1 MAGSLTEITA
11 TYIRERVRRDDWA
24 IVSAWLAE
32 PLATN
37 GQDAEDGVAISV
49 TCDPGELRA
58 DQEYRWLGTWKDHP
72 KYGRQFHASSFVLKL
87 PHGRAGVISYLRD
100 AGEGLGFGPAR
111 AAKCFEIWGGDAVEH
126 FRKEPADVANALQ
139 HCGGRYGISD
149 QTATAIAA
157 RLNEDAALESC
168 TLDLLDVLTGRGF
181 PRTATRELVKRWG
194 NRASNVVRRDPYRMI
209 GVVRGAGWKRCDALY
224 TELGLPLVKMKRQAL
239 AAAYSITR
247 VSEGHT
253 WFPDSIP
260 LRFVE
265 REIGGATP
273 RPAKAVERAVR
284 RGYLAEIRTAGAA
297 GPVTTS
303 ETADGVVRWVA
314 ERRKAD
320 NERELAELVAEAMR
334 ERESWP
340 AAAMLGKA
348 SQHQRAMLQMAMQGT
363 IGILGGGPG
372 TGKTFTVA
380 ALCQSL
386 SSTIG
391 LDQVA
396 IGAPTGKAAVRVTET
411 LQQHGVQLRARTWHS
426 LLRGGV
432 DGGFLFNRQN
442 PLPFR
447 VLIGDESS
455 MVDTDLMA
463 AIFRARP
470 AGCLVLLV
478 GDTGQLAPVGH
489 GRPLFDLIQAGIPY
503 GELTE
508 IKRNSG
514 GIVEA
519 CHAIRQG
526 RRWEAGDN
534 LRVIEETTPDGQIAA
549 MLRTIRE
556 ASAGGADPVLSCQVV
571 CPVNAKSPLA
581 RKTLNEILQREL
593 NAGGERAGSNPFRV
607 GDKAVNLK
615 NGRFPAVEWDTG
627 SDEVDVSDRGE
638 LYVANG
644 ELARVLHVEDRLT
657 IAQLDNPRRVVKIP
671 RGKSESRS
679 ENADADQD
687 AGPAGNEEAAE
698 NSTGTGCSWDL
709 GYCISVHKSQGSEW
723 PTVIGMI
730 DAYPGARMVCSREFW
745 YTAISRAK
753 SQCALIGQRAVVDAD
768 CRKQAIWRRK
778 TFLRE
783 MVLLEQA
790 RRELCEL

>member
-11 TYIRERVRRDDWA
+11 TYLRERVRRDDWV

-37 GQDAEDGVAISV
+37 GEDAEDEVAILV
-49 TCDPGELRA
+49 TCDPDELRI
-58 DQEYRWLGTWKDHP
+58 DQEYRWLGTWKNHE
-72 KYGRQFHASSFVLKL
+72 KYGRQFHAQSFVLKL
-87 PHGRAGVISYLRD
+87 PHGRAGVISCLRD

-111 AAKCFEIWGGDAVEH
+111 AAKCWEIWGSDAVEH
-126 FRKEPADVANALQ
+126 FRKEPTDVANALQ
-139 HCGGRYGISD
+139 HCGRHGISD
-149 QTATAIAA
+149 ETARKIAEK
-157 RLNEDAALESC
+157 LNADAALESC

-181 PRTATRELVKRWG
+181 PRTAVRELVKRWG
-194 NRASNVVRRDPYRMI
+194 NRAAAVIRRDPYRMI
-209 GVVRGAGWKRCDALY
+209 GVVRGAGWKRCDAMY
-224 TELGLPLVKMKRQAL
+224 TELGLPLGRMKRQAL
-239 AAAYSITR
+239 AAWYAVTQD
-247 VSEGHT
+247 SEGNT

-273 RPAKAVERAVR
+273 RPEKAVERAVR
-284 RGYLAEIRTAGAA
+284 RGYLADIRTAGAA
-297 GPVTTS
+297 GPVSATG
-303 ETADGVVRWVA
+303 AVRWVA
-314 ERRKAD
+314 EKKKAD

-334 ERESWP
+334 ESVAWP
-340 AAAMLGKA
+340 FGDLAGHC
-348 SQHQRAMLQMAMQGT
+348 SEHQIARLNIATAGPV
-363 IGILGGGPG
+363 GILGGGPG
-372 TGKTFTVA
+372 TGKTYTVA

-386 SSTIG
+386 AGSIG

-411 LQQHGVQLRARTWHS
+411 LHSHGLEMRARTWHS

-455 MVDTDLMA
+455 MVDTDLAA
-463 AIFRARP
+463 AIFCARP
-470 AGCLVLLV
+470 SGCLMLLV
-478 GDTGQLAPVGH
+478 GDHHQLAPVGH
-489 GRPLFDLIQAGIPY
+489 GRPLFDLIQAGLPY

-526 RRWEAGDN
+526 KRWQSGDN
-534 LRVIEETTPDGQIAA
+534 LRVVDEATPDGQIAA
-549 MLRTIRE
+549 MLRTIQAQR
-556 ASAGGADPVLSCQVV
+556 AAGDDPVWDCQVV

-593 NAGGERAGSNPFRV
+593 NASGERAGTNPFRT
-607 GDKAVNLK
+607 GDKIVNGK
-615 NGRFPAVEWDTG
+615 NGRFPAVELDSE

-638 LYVANG
+638 VYVANG

-671 RGKSESRS
+671 RGKSESTS
-679 ENADADQD
+679 QNADADQD
-687 AGPAGNEEAAE
+687 AGPAGNGEAAE

-709 GYCISVHKSQGSEW
+709 GYALSVHKSQGSEW
-723 PTVIGMI
+723 PTVIVMV
-730 DAYPGARMVCSREFW
+730 DAYPGARMVCSREW
-745 YTAISRAK
+745 HYTAISRAK
-753 SQCALIGQRAVVDAD
+753 SQCVLIGQRAVVDAD

-778 TFLRE
+778 TFLKER
-783 MVLLEQA
+783 VLLEQA
-790 RRELCEL
+790 KRELCEL